1 MAAVTDPDAVIV
13 EPHGPPVASI
23 IWLHGLGAD
32 GHDFE
37 PVVHQLRLP
46 ARGVRVILPHAPL
59 RPVTINGGYVM
70 RAWYDVLDPDLTRN
84 PDVEGI
90 RASAAVV
97 ETYIQA
103 ERQGGVAA
111 GHIVLA
117 GFSQGGVIAL
127 HAGVRHAERLSG
139 IIALSTYLPRPDA
152 LPDEVHEANRALP
165 VFMAHGEQDPLIPLA
180 AGEASASRLTTLG
193 YGVEFH
199 RYPMAHS
206 VCMEEIAAIDRWLS
220 RTLGA

>member
-1 MAAVTDPDAVIV
+1 VTDPDAVIV

-46 ARGVRVILPHAPL
+46 ARGVRVTLPHAPR

-70 RAWYDVLDPDLTRN
+70 RAWYDVLDPDLTSN
-84 PDVEGI
+84 PDMEGI
-90 RASAAVV
+90 RVSAAVV
-97 ETYIQA
+97 GGYIQA
-103 ERQGGVAA
+103 ERQAGVAA
-111 GHIVLA
+111 GRIVLA

-127 HAGVRHAERLSG
+127 HTGVRHEERLGG
-139 IIALSTYLPRPDA
+139 IIALSTYVPLPHV
-152 LPDEVHEANRALP
+152 LSDEVHEANRELP

-180 AGEASASRLTTLG
+180 AGEASASQLATLG
-193 YGVEFH
+193 YRVEFH
-199 RYPMAHS
+199 RYPMPHS
-206 VCMEEIAAIDRWLS
+206 VCTEEIADIDRWLS

>member
-1 MAAVTDPDAVIV
+1 MPDLDAVLV

-37 PVVHQLRLP
+37 PVVHQLGLP
-46 ARGVRVILPHAPL
+46 ARGVRVTLPHAPR

-90 RASAAVV
+90 RASAALV

-103 ERQGGVAA
+103 ERQAGVPA
-111 GHIVLA
+111 GRIVLA

-127 HAGVRHAERLSG
+127 HKGVRHAERLAG
-139 IIALSTYLPRPDA
+139 IIALSTYVPLPED
-152 LPDEVHEANRALP
+152 LPDEVHEANRELP
-165 VFMAHGEQDPLIPLA
+165 VFMAHGAQDPLIPLA
-180 AGEASASRLTTLG
+180 AGEASASQLATLG

-199 RYPMAHS
+199 RYPMPHS
-206 VCMEEIAAIDRWLS
+206 VCTEEIADIDRWLS